1 VAILRDIQAMWI
13 WVPVAK
19 NSLLSLWPQVKAE
32 TGAWNDISFDY
43 MRHRGVGGGVV
54 TRRFYVPRMSDPEE
68 IQ

>member
-43 MRHRGVGGGVV
+43 MRHRGVGGGW
-54 TRRFYVPRMSDPEE
+54 
-68 IQ
+68 